1 MRRIAGIVLAVLLI
15 GGVVAA
21 VVAGR
26 DNGDPSTA
34 TKTVRGVIG
43 SEKAEFFAD
52 PDVVKALAAK
62 GYTVRTETSGSW
74 AMEGLDLKGY
84 DFAFPSSQ
92 APADELAAKYK
103 ARQPLPRPFYSPL
116 VVVAHRNAAEV
127 LAAGGLASLDKGGHR
142 GTLKMAAYVAAADQ
156 DRTWQQLKGAAA
168 YGELTGTLYIASTDP
183 ESSSSGAL
191 YLAATSYVA
200 NGGRVVAS
208 GADIDHT
215 APLMR
220 KLVSVQGA
228 QQPSSDA
235 AFRDFV
241 SGAGNPLVLVYESQ
255 VASLLGDGSGSGS
268 GTGTGTGTGTGGQQ
282 SGAGDLTV
290 LYPDTTANSDHTVV
304 PLTEEGRALGEL
316 LSDDP
321 ALRKLAV
328 RHGFRPQGDA
338 TEFVAATAAH
348 AAYLNQR
355 LTGVRQAPVPT
366 SQVLHEMARRA
377 RGQS

>member
-1 MRRIAGIVLAVLLI
+1 VRRIAGIVLAVLLI

-26 DNGDPSTA
+26 DNGDQSTA
-34 TKTVRGVIG
+34 TKTVRGMIG

-52 PDVVKALAAK
+52 PDVVKALVAK

-127 LAAGGLASLDKGGHR
+127 LVAGGLASLDKGQHR
-142 GTLKMAAYVAAADQ
+142 GTLKMAAYLAAAEK
-156 DRTWQQLKGAAA
+156 DRTWQQLKGAEK

-208 GADIDHT
+208 DADVNRT
-215 APLMR
+215 APLMH

-255 VASLLGDGSGSGS
+255 VASLLGDGTS
-268 GTGTGTGTGTGGQQ
+268 GGQ
-282 SGAGDLTV
+282 SAAGDLTV

-321 ALRKLAV
+321 VLRKLAV

-338 TEFVAATAAH
+338 AEFVAATAAH
-348 AAYLNQR
+348 AAYLNPS
-355 LTGVRQAPVPT
+355 LTGFRQAPVPT
-366 SQVLHEMARRA
+366 SEVLHEMARRA

>member
-1 MRRIAGIVLAVLLI
+1 VRRIAGIVLAVLLI

-26 DNGDPSTA
+26 EADDKGTA
-34 TKTVRGVIG
+34 TKTVHAVIG

-74 AMEGLDLKGY
+74 AMEGLNLKGY

-92 APADELAAKYK
+92 APADELAAKYG

-127 LAAGGLASLDKGGHR
+127 LAAGGLATLDKGLHR
-142 GTLKMAAYVAAADQ
+142 GTLRMTAYLGAAAK
-156 DRTWQQLKGAAA
+156 DRTWQQLKGAGK

-208 GADIDHT
+208 DADVDRT
-215 APLMR
+215 APLMH

-235 AFRDFV
+235 AIRDFV

-255 VASLLGDGSGSGS
+255 VAALL
-268 GTGTGTGTGTGGQQ
+268 TGGDR
-282 SGAGDLTV
+282 AGDDLTV

-321 ALRKLAV
+321 VLRKLAV

-338 TEFVAATAAH
+338 AEFVTATAAH

-366 SQVLHEMARRA
+366 SRVLHEMARRA
-377 RGQS
+377 RS

>member
-26 DNGDPSTA
+26 DNGDRSTA

-127 LAAGGLASLDKGGHR
+127 LAANGLATLDKGQHR
-142 GTLKMAAYVAAADQ
+142 GTLRMAAYLAAADQ
-156 DRTWQQLKGAAA
+156 DRTWQQLKGTAK

-208 GADIDHT
+208 DADIGRT
-215 APLMR
+215 APLMH

-255 VASLLGDGSGSGS
+255 VASLLGTD
-268 GTGTGTGTGTGGQQ
+268 GQQ
-282 SGAGDLTV
+282 GAGGDLTV

-321 ALRKLAV
+321 VLRKLAV

-338 TEFVAATAAH
+338 AEFVAATAAH

-366 SQVLHEMARRA
+366 SEVLHEMARRA